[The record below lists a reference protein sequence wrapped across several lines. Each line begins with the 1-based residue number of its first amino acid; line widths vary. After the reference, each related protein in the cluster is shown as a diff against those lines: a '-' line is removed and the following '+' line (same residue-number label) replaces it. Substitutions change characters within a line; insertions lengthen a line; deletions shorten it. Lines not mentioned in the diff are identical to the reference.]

1 MKKVVIGIFAVI
13 AIVVSCVLGY
23 VYRDYLFQKGLDTN
37 EVSYREITK
46 QESKDKF
53 NVYLFYSDGDI
64 GSEGIKSYFNMLSPE
79 VMETFTL
86 YTFEISTNVE
96 NQLLLS
102 NVKQIL
108 NDETES
114 TTYLIVGNQ
123 YMDGYT
129 ENDNVRINTFLDTE
143 KNVDI
148 HYDILDY
155 VNVEQGS

>member
-1 MKKVVIGIFAVI
+1 MKKVVIGIFAFI

-46 QESKDKF
+46 QENKDKF

-64 GSEGIKSYFNMLSPE
+64 SSEGIKSYFNTLPPE